1 MERADLLTE
10 QRNRRS
16 RERIIEDQSKESEQS
31 TSNLQDSE
39 NGSSKLV
46 LEVKPSDSSTASTP
60 ENPSAKTLQEDQI
73 ISLDHIVQT
82 SIELDEVA
90 MKKIELL
97 LALGSRRLAQD
108 FKELLEE
115 AFRAVDQNANLL
127 RILRHKM
134 GTSRDE

>member
-1 MERADLLTE
+1 MTE

-16 RERIIEDQSKESEQS
+16 KERIIEEPTKKSKEP

-39 NGSSKLV
+39 NGNSKLV
-46 LEVKPSDSSTASTP
+46 LEVQPLSSGASSTP
-60 ENPSAKTLQEDQI
+60 ETEGGKSPQEDQI
-73 ISLDHIVQT
+73 ISLDHIVKT

>member
-1 MERADLLTE
+1 VIKDRTVEEQINESSNPPSNHTKRETE
-10 QRNRRS
+10 NSEVMLQVKS
-16 RERIIEDQSKESEQS
+16 LESNTPPAQQHS
-31 TSNLQDSE
+31 T
-39 NGSSKLV
+39 
-46 LEVKPSDSSTASTP
+46 TM
-60 ENPSAKTLQEDQI
+60 NPQLDHI
-73 ISLDHIVQT
+73 ISLDHIVKT
-82 SIELDEVA
+82 SIELDEMA

-134 GTSRDE
+134 GTSKDE